1 LFSQQQASATVQL
14 AAASPLNLTGTISL
28 AFAPSVDHI
37 TSDPAIV
44 FLANNGT
51 QLPISIATGA
61 QSATYNGKSAINFQ
75 TGTTAGTITFTVNFP
90 DTPAFTQSYTIAPAI
105 VQITSATAVNAN
117 PNIVVNI
124 AGYDNT
130 YSASNLNFTFYDT
143 TGKAYPP
150 IAYNAAGAFQ
160 NLFFSNTNTT
170 GGAFTLQA
178 TFPVTGNVAGIGSVA
193 VSISN
198 SVGQTNQTLTIT
210 Q

>member
-1 LFSQQQASATVQL
+1 M
-14 AAASPLNLTGTISL
+14 
-28 AFAPSVDHI
+28 
-37 TSDPAIV
+37 
-44 FLANNGT
+44 
-51 QLPISIATGA
+51 
-61 QSATYNGKSAINFQ
+61 
-75 TGTTAGTITFTVNFP
+75 
-90 DTPAFTQSYTIAPAI
+90 
-105 VQITSATAVNAN
+105 
-117 PNIVVNI
+117 
-124 AGYDNT
+124 
-130 YSASNLNFTFYDT
+130 NFTFYDT

-160 NLFFSNTNTT
+160 NLFLSNSNTT